1 MNEIGVVV
9 VNTVCDN
16 CPVNIKMLES
26 LGAVLHGDDL
36 NSSLKFKNVLGN
48 PVQVMMDASHLIKLT
63 RNTLGDFQTLLNGD
77 GEKIQW
83 KHLVSL
89 HKLQEDEGLH
99 AGNKLGKG
107 HMEYYKNKMKVKF
120 AAQTLSRSVSDA
132 LIFCSKDLNLLQF
145 KGAEAT
151 AEFCFVF
158 DLLFD
163 LNNSKNCHQKFS
175 KSPLNSYNQMDWE
188 QQFRKSEQYILG
200 LKHEDGKLVIKGRR
214 SAAFIGWLINI
225 QSLRVIFDELIT
237 SNQLKFILTY
247 KLSQDPLEI
256 FFSSI
261 RSSLGFNNNP
271 TCGQFTSGFK
281 KLLAGAANKTN
292 SANCLWD
299 CDTSVL
305 MLSADFKKTS
315 VAVDK
320 AYPPVDESDSEWIK
334 LLVSLDQNSE
344 YKDNVLTYISGYIQ
358 KRLIVNENCHL
369 CLMHLENEKFL
380 DTCKLIERKN
390 RGGLT
395 KANSNVIKVVETA
408 NQVIEL

>member
-1 MNEIGVVV
+1 
-9 VNTVCDN
+9 
-16 CPVNIKMLES
+16 
-26 LGAVLHGDDL
+26 
-36 NSSLKFKNVLGN
+36 
-48 PVQVMMDASHLIKLT
+48 
-63 RNTLGDFQTLLNGD
+63 
-77 GEKIQW
+77 
-83 KHLVSL
+83 
-89 HKLQEDEGLH
+89 
-99 AGNKLGKG
+99 
-107 HMEYYKNKMKVKF
+107 MKVKF
-120 AAQTLSRSVSDA
+120 AAETLSRSVSDA

-151 AEFCFVF
+151 AEFCSVF

-163 LNNSKNCHQKFS
+163 LNNSKNCHQKCS
-175 KSPLNSYNQMDWE
+175 RSPLNSHNQMDWE
-188 QQFRKSEQYILG
+188 QQFRESEQYILG

-237 SNQLKFILTY
+237 SNQMKFILTY

-305 MLSADFKKTS
+305 MLSADYKKTS
-315 VAVDK
+315 LAVDK
-320 AYPPVDESDSEWIK
+320 AYPPVDETDSEWIK
-334 LLVSLDQNSE
+334 LLVNLDQSSE

-358 KRLIVNENCHL
+358 KRLIVNESCHL

-395 KANSNVIKVVETA
+395 KANSNVIKVVKTA
-408 NQVIEL
+408 KRD